1 MPKLHAVVRMSV
13 VKYHP
18 AQSIIHVGENKE
30 RVVANAELNKP
41 RKAPPINLEP
51 RFSTAE
57 VPGKCLKCFAEH
69 ELGSCLRLLL
79 TEEAEDRELK
89 KRYSTLLKFLR
100 SEESKE
106 LRSKTERLLS
116 EGKNVKVLVYSK
128 AGKIQCELVVSEP
141 TIKEEDNK

>member
-1 MPKLHAVVRMSV
+1 MSV
-13 VKYHP
+13 AKYHP
-18 AQSIIHVGENKE
+18 AQSIMHVREYKE
-30 RVVANAELNKP
+30 RVVANPELSKP
-41 RKAPPINLEP
+41 RKSPSIDLEP

-57 VPGKCLKCFAEH
+57 VPGKCLKCFAEQ

-79 TEEAEDRELK
+79 TKEEEDRELK
-89 KRYSTLLKFLR
+89 KRYSTLLTFLQ

-106 LRSKTERLLS
+106 LRGQTERLLS